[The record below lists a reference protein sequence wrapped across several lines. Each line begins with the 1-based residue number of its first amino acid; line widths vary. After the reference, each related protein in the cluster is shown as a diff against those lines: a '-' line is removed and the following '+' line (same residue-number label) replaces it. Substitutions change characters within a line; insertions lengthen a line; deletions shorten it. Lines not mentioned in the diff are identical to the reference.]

1 MCVSTTYFYGPTI
14 QKKLPKSDEKKPKGK
29 RARKYCQWSEKALT
43 KNRYKQQNH
52 KMHRE
57 RFKVMRTI
65 CNKKITNNTATRKSV
80 YEKLL
85 QVAKSNNVP
94 RKWKIL
100 RYIVKHWKIKTCNPK
115 KLAKYQYVYQWSNVS
130 KNCPSF
136 RKAFEGGI
144 IINELNKFK

>member
-1 MCVSTTYFYGPTI
+1 MVLPYRKNCRNQMKKNLKENGRESI
-14 QKKLPKSDEKKPKGK
+14 ASDQKKRSRKTVTSSKIIKCTEKDLKLWGP
-29 RARKYCQWSEKALT
+29 
-43 KNRYKQQNH
+43 
-52 KMHRE
+52 
-57 RFKVMRTI
+57 FVI
-65 CNKKITNNTATRKSV
+65 KKITNNTATRKSV

>member
-29 RARKYCQWSEKALT
+29 RARKNCQWSEKALT

-65 CNKKITNNTATRKSV
+65 CNKKITNNTATRKSA

-85 QVAKSNNVP
+85 QVAKSHNVP

-100 RYIVKHWKIKTCNPK
+100 RYSVVQITSDRFGEICKFRSRGS
-115 KLAKYQYVYQWSNVS
+115 LALLSLGVGIDQWQTS
-130 KNCPSF
+130 
-136 RKAFEGGI
+136 
-144 IINELNKFK
+144 